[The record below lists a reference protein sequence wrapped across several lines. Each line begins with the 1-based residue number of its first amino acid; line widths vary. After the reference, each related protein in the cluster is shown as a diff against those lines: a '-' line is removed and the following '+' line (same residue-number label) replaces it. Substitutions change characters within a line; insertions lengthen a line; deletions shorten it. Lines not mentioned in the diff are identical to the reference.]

1 VRPAVGTICLGQA
14 ASMAAWLLAA
24 GAQGKRMALPNSRI
38 MIHQPL
44 GGIQGQATEIEI
56 HAREILQLRQRLN
69 EILATHTGKQVA
81 EIAKD
86 TERDYHMSG
95 EEAEAY
101 GIVDRVVSEHAAQTA
116 GKGADQG
123 GKSG

>member
-1 VRPAVGTICLGQA
+1 
-14 ASMAAWLLAA
+14 
-24 GAQGKRMALPNSRI
+24 

-56 HAREILQLRQRLN
+56 HAREILALRARMN
-69 EILATHTGKQVA
+69 EILATHTGKQVE
-81 EIAKD
+81 EIARD

-95 EEAEAY
+95 EAAEAY
-101 GIVDRVVSEHAAQTA
+101 GIVDRVVREHSAQIA
-116 GKGADQG
+116 GNGADEG